1 MRIDRE
7 HLEGA
12 LRLANEGSI
21 VLGGTFTTTIIT
33 TIIITIIITNTTT
46 TYYLAR

>member
-33 TIIITIIITNTTT
+33 TIIITNTTT